1 MAGRSWQSHR
11 GKAGYELHRAATVPL
26 EPPSHRHK
34 CCLLTGSEAGPAEV
48 DMQQDRVME
57 LVPPIAIAAR
67 RNLLQLKDM
76 PALLWG
82 FAGATRLP
90 CTTPPC

>member
-1 MAGRSWQSHR
+1 MAKQAMSCTGQQPFH
-11 GKAGYELHRAATVPL
+11 LNLP
-26 EPPSHRHK
+26 
-34 CCLLTGSEAGPAEV
+34 LTGINAACLQVQKLALLLEV